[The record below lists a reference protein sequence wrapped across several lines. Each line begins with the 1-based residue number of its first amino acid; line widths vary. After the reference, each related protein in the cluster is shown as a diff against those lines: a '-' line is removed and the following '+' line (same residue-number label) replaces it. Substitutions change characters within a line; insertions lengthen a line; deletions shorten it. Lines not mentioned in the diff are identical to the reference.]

1 MKKIAK
7 ILAMFAIF
15 ALAFSFAGCKSDDS
29 DSSGHEHT
37 FGEWTVTKV
46 STETEDGLTAR
57 ICSCGYSEQK
67 RIPKGCFI
75 FVLGTTIDGTTLT
88 PESEVFI
95 SGRTFEIADFYMC
108 DHEVTQAEYQAV
120 MGINPS
126 SFKDGVADGEVQE
139 NRPVENVSWYD
150 ALVYCNKRSIV
161 ESLTPCYT
169 IKNSTDPDTWGT
181 IPTRGNDSTWD
192 AAICDFSANGYRLPT
207 EAEWEYTARNRN
219 KTATKYAGSN
229 TVDNVAWCVGT
240 SISSRTHEVKKKAAN
255 GLGLY
260 DMSGNVDE
268 WCWDWYGPIDSST
281 FSTGAALF
289 GGSRVMRGGDWGRI
303 ANDCAVA
310 VRHFSSPFYCLHG
323 GGYGFRVVRN
333 AN

>member
-207 EAEWEYTARNRN
+207 EAEWEYAARNCNRD
-219 KTATKYAGSN
+219 KYDYAGSSKRG
-229 TVDNVAWCVGT
+229 DVAWNKDN
-240 SISSRTHEVKKKAAN
+240 SSEKTHEVKKKAAN

-260 DMSGNVDE
+260 DMSGNVWE
-268 WCWDWYGPIDSST
+268 WCWDWYGTIKSST
-281 FSTGAALF
+281 TSTGVVTSGSYRVER
-289 GGSRVMRGGDWGRI
+289 GGSFTDFVYFCTVAKRWYGSLYCQDYYLGG
-303 ANDCAVA
+303 
-310 VRHFSSPFYCLHG
+310 L
-323 GGYGFRVVRN
+323 RVVRT
-333 AN
+333 AK